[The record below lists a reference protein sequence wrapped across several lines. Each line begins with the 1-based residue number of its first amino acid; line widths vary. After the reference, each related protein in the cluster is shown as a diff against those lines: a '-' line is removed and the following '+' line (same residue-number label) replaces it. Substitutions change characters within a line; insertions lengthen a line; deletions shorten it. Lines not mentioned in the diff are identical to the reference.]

1 MAKKLVL
8 EAGNRFPHGATAR
21 PGGVNFSLFSRRAT
35 KVWLRLYRSAT
46 DATPLA
52 ELELDPS
59 EHRTYAWWHVF
70 VAARSPGG
78 TTRGARTVQP
88 TQPKVSASILSR
100 ELLDPWARLV
110 SDALWRRAEALR
122 DGGEPGAVRAQ
133 IAPPDDYDWE
143 GDKPL
148 KRSFEETIVY
158 ELHVGGF
165 TRHASSGVESPGTFA
180 A

>member
-8 EAGNRFPHGATAR
+8 EAGDRFPHGATAR
-21 PGGVNFSLFSRRAT
+21 EGGVNFSLFSRRAT
-35 KVWLRLYRSAT
+35 KAWLRLYRRAT

-52 ELELDPS
+52 EFELDPRA
-59 EHRTYAWWHVF
+59 HRTYAWWHAF
-70 VAARSPGG
+70 VAGAQPGWYYTWRADG
-78 TTRGARTVQP
+78 P
-88 TQPKVSASILSR
+88 TDEAEGLRFDPGR

-122 DGGEPGAVRAQ
+122 DGGDPGAVRAQ

-143 GDKPL
+143 GDVPL
-148 KRSFEETIVY
+148 KRSLEDTIVY

-165 TRHASSGVESPGTFA
+165 TRHPSSGVEIGRA
-180 A
+180 HV